1 MKKMLFA
8 AVAALTLGMGVAS
21 AATNYVATPA
31 GVQSYQAPG
40 LGNAPNQ
47 AGG

>member
-1 MKKMLFA
+1 MKKVIM
-8 AVAALTLGMGVAS
+8 AVAAVLAMGMGVAS

-40 LGNAPNQ
+40 IGNAPNQ